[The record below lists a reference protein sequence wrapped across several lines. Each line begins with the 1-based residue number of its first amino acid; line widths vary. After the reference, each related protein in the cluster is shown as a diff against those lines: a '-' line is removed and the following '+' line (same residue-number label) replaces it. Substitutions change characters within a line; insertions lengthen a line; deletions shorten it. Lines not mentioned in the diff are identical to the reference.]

1 MLTLTKCGNCFA
13 LSFSALNKEVVFIMI
28 LTCIII
34 NFVLPLIMILT
45 CVIIIQ
51 ILYKL
56 LAMMSRPMVLV
67 FLLLIL
73 IITSQFDWKQQ
84 LVNDMDSSPSISQKQ
99 QQISKRE
106 EVVKEK
112 VSL

>member
-1 MLTLTKCGNCFA
+1 
-13 LSFSALNKEVVFIMI
+13 
-28 LTCIII
+28 
-34 NFVLPLIMILT
+34 
-45 CVIIIQ
+45 
-51 ILYKL
+51 
-56 LAMMSRPMVLV
+56 MMSKPMVLV

-112 VSL
+112 IILSQEKNIQRLKELVQNLREQLVQCRGSNNITDGISNSPTTRVIELQRKQILED